1 MKLEFE
7 LNAHTALGILEA
19 LEVFTEH
26 DKKPQDPD
34 DDFYFDQL
42 ILLRDLFRERRADIQ
57 IAASKRN
64 PNLDF
69 FLP

>member
-19 LEVFTEH
+19 LEVFTSH

-34 DDFYFDQL
+34 DEFYFDQL
-42 ILLRDLFRERRADIQ
+42 ILLRDLFREQRSNIQ
-57 IAASKRN
+57 TAASKRN
-64 PNLDF
+64 PNMDLF
-69 FLP
+69 VP